1 VGAVNAKVL
10 RVGVIGGGQLARMM
24 TVPAINLG
32 LDLHVLAEAEGSSAQ
47 LATSMVGD
55 YTKVELVR
63 EFAKTV
69 DVITFDH
76 EHVPLGVLQTLEAE
90 GVSVQPPSKAL
101 AFAQNKLH
109 MRQRL
114 GALGLPMP
122 AWAEIQSSEALEAFI
137 AENGGV
143 AILKTPIGGYDG
155 KGVRVVRSAADAID
169 WLGNLDDFGG
179 SLLAEEKVDFVRELA
194 QLSARRPSGELKT
207 WPLVQTIQENG
218 VCSVVLAPAPQVS
231 AETLQRTADIAA
243 AVAEGIGVT
252 GVLAVEMFEARD
264 GRILINELAM
274 RPHNSGHFSIEGS
287 VTSQFEQ
294 HLRAVLD
301 LPLGST
307 APRAEHSVMVN
318 LLGVDD
324 SNNFVQAY
332 DRALAAHPE
341 AKIHTYGKSARAGR
355 KMGHITVVS
364 NDATHALA
372 EARGAAAVLLQ
383 G

>member
-1 VGAVNAKVL
+1 MNAKVL

-32 LDLHVLAEAEGSSAQ
+32 LDLHVLAEAEGSSAA
-47 LATSMVGD
+47 LATTMVGD

-76 EHVPLGVLQTLEAE
+76 EHVPLSVLETLEAE

-101 AFAQNKLH
+101 AFAQNKLR

-122 AWAEIQSSEALEAFI
+122 AWAEIQTAEALEAFI

-155 KGVRVVRSAADAID
+155 KGVRVVRSAADASD
-169 WLGNLDDFGG
+169 WLANIADFGG

-218 VCSVVLAPAPQVS
+218 VCSVVLAPAPDVS
-231 AETLQRTADIAA
+231 AQTLQRTADIAA

-307 APRAEHSVMVN
+307 AARAAHSVMVN

-332 DRALAAHPE
+332 DKALAAHPE
-341 AKIHTYGKSARAGR
+341 AKIHTYGKAARAGR

-364 NDATHALA
+364 NDAAHALA
-372 EARGAAAVLLQ
+372 EAKAAAAVLLQ